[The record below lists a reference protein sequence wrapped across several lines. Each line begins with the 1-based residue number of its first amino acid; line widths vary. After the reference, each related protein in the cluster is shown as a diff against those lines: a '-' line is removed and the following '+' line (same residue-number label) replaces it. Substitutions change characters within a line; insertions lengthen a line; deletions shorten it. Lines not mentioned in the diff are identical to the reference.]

1 MSITAPNSASRRG
14 VLKTLGAS
22 ALAAGLPIGRAMAQG
37 TIGPRPKRFDEA
49 MRWIQV
55 AFTEDDP
62 GRYDPKFWFDFFK
75 ATRSEAVCLSAGGS
89 IAFYPSMVPYHHRA
103 RDLGDRDIFGEMVA
117 GSRGLG
123 MAVVARLD
131 PHALSQDAFAA
142 HPEWVARMPDGHPK
156 RHPTAAD
163 LYIAC
168 LNGPFM
174 AVFMPQVITE
184 VATRYDIDGFF
195 GNRWGGSGICYCDS
209 CRTLFKQAPG
219 FDVPTAIVGDY
230 TMPPAGG
237 PQDAAC
243 RAYTLW
249 HNEMRFTQLAL
260 WNDTAKRIKP
270 DLFFI
275 GGPVG
280 GLEPDPNRFT
290 TFAPILFGDHQ
301 ARSGVT
307 PVWNNGRYAKQ
318 MRGFMGQK
326 PIVGIFSIGEEEAYR
341 WKDSVQSGAE
351 IETWL
356 ADGVAQGFRPWM
368 TKFNAKP
375 FDTRWKPVVTER
387 YDWLADR
394 ASYLRNTGNLA
405 RVAMVHSPETV
416 AFYGR
421 AEARA
426 RVEDHM
432 SGYYEALI
440 EARIPFEMIDSRQL
454 DAAHIARFRVL
465 ILPNIAILSDAQ
477 CQQLRAFVHNGGR
490 IVATHETS
498 LYDETG
504 RQRTNFGL
512 ADLFGCDFAGQVDE
526 RVQNSYLTVRGPH
539 PLVAGLEDAPRI
551 IGTVKRVRVTPTDHA
566 PQPLTLVPSYSD
578 LPMERVFTDTPQTD
592 IPMVFCRTIG
602 AGRVVYFPMDLDRTF
617 WEILSPDHMA
627 LLGNAV
633 GWAADEAAPLTL
645 DGQGVLDISLWRQ
658 ASSMTAH
665 LVNLTNPMM
674 MKGPIRELFPVGPFE
689 ASLIVPP
696 SAKVKFV
703 RLLEGNQT
711 VPVRLEGGRLKVT
724 VPRVALHEI
733 IAVDFA

>member
-1 MSITAPNSASRRG
+1 MSATASTRASRRG
-14 VLKTLGAS
+14 VLKTLCAA
-22 ALAAGLPIGRAMAQG
+22 ALTAGLPVSRAMAQATG
-37 TIGPRPKRFDEA
+37 LARRKRFDEA

-75 ATRSEAVCLSAGGS
+75 ASRSEAVCLSAGGS
-89 IAFYPSMVPYHHRA
+89 IAFYPSTVPYHHRA
-103 RDLGDRDIFGEMVA
+103 RDLGDRDIFGEMVT

-142 HPEWVARMPDGHPK
+142 HPEWVARLPDGQPK

-174 AVFMPQVITE
+174 SVFMPQVITE
-184 VATRYDIDGFF
+184 VATRYDVDGFF
-195 GNRWGGSGICYCDS
+195 GNRWGGSGVCYCDS
-209 CRTLFKQAPG
+209 CKTLFGQATG
-219 FDVPTAIVGDY
+219 FDVPTAIAGDY

-237 PQDAAC
+237 PGEAAC

-249 HNEMRFTQLAL
+249 HNEMRFTQLGL

-280 GLEPDPNRFT
+280 GLEPNPNRFT

-301 ARSGVT
+301 ARSGVN

-356 ADGVAQGFRPWM
+356 ADGTAQGFRPWM

-375 FDTRWKPVVTER
+375 YDTRWKPVVTER

-394 ASYLRNTGNLA
+394 AQYLRNTENLA

-421 AEARA
+421 GEARA

-432 SGYYEALI
+432 SGYYEALV
-440 EARIPFEMIDSRQL
+440 ESRIPFEMIDSRQL

-465 ILPNIAILSDAQ
+465 VLPNIASLSDAQ
-477 CQQLRAFVHNGGR
+477 CRQVRAFVQGGGR

-504 RQRTNFGL
+504 QRRTNFGL
-512 ADLFGCDFAGQVDE
+512 HDLFGCDFAGQVDE
-526 RVQNSYLTVRGPH
+526 RVQNAYLTVRGPH
-539 PLVAGLEDAPRI
+539 PLVKGLEDAPRI
-551 IGTVKRVRVTPTDHA
+551 IGTVKRVRVTPSDHS

-617 WEILSPDHMA
+617 WEILSPDH
-627 LLGNAV
+627 LVVLGNAV
-633 GWAADEAAPLTL
+633 AWAADEPAPLTVA
-645 DGQGVLDISLWRQ
+645 GEGVLDISLWRQ
-658 ASSMTAH
+658 ASSLTAH

-674 MKGPIRELFPVGPFE
+674 MKGPIREIFPVGPFE
-689 ASLIVPP
+689 VSLSVPQGARIK
-696 SAKVKFV
+696 SV

-711 VPVRLEGGRLKVT
+711 VPVRRDGDRLQVT
-724 VPRVALHEI
+724 VPRVGLHEI